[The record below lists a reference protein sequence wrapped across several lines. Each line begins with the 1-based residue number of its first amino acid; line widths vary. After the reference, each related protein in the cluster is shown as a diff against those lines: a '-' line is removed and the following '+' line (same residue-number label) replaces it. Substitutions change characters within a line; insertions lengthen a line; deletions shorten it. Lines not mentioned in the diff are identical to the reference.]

1 MSLQS
6 FLLREAILYKS
17 KSESDD
23 FTPQD
28 EKTLKVSIITETI
41 LQNLHVVHDQ

>member
-1 MSLQS
+1 MMSLQS

-28 EKTLKVSIITETI
+28 EKTLKVSTFVYLLDNI
-41 LQNLHVVHDQ
+41 LFI